1 MIAVITYDAPH
12 RKTQDVVFKLILN
25 GYRDI
30 QLVVLPWVK
39 RKNFQAIYSH
49 RPSSK
54 VQLTIEQLA
63 QRMHIQFER
72 VSVDNLHTY
81 FGQHSFDHILI
92 AGAGLLP
99 DVFAMNHKIINAH
112 PGYLP
117 NSKGLDAFKWAI
129 YQGQPLGVTSHYIS
143 EKADEGKLIDKKII
157 PVYAE
162 DSFHSLAYR
171 IYETEI
177 EMLVDSISR
186 IEKNE
191 ASLASLADDVFEAT
205 RRMPNRLEPEMME
218 RFEKIRAASK
228 SKHEA

>member
-12 RKTQDVVFKLILN
+12 RKTQDVVFKLILK
-25 GYRDI
+25 GYRNI
-30 QLVVLPWVK
+30 QLVVIPWVK

-49 RPSSK
+49 RPSAK
-54 VQLTIEQLA
+54 VQLTIEELA

-72 VSVDNLHTY
+72 VDLENLHSY
-81 FGQHSFDHILI
+81 FSQNTFDHILI

-99 DVFAMNHKIINAH
+99 EEFAMNHKIINAH

-129 YQGQPLGVTSHYIS
+129 YHGQPLGVTTHYIS

-162 DSFHSLAYR
+162 DSFHSVAYR

-177 EMLVDSISR
+177 DMLVDAIDK
-186 IEKNE
+186 IDKNE
-191 ASLASLADDVFEAT
+191 ASLDSLADDAFEAT
-205 RRMPNRLEPEMME
+205 RRMPNRLEAEMMDK
-218 RFEKIRAASK
+218 FEKIRAASK